1 MQIITRRSLNSQLTS
16 GFDSRSSR
24 IDGSSIF
31 EMVDLLIRNGVL
43 TYVNERTMGFMEEL
57 KRICDRVANG
67 ERISPEEFD
76 KSDYRLAVPWL
87 EMRLDDIEER
97 ERQ

>member
-1 MQIITRRSLNSQLTS
+1 
-16 GFDSRSSR
+16 
-24 IDGSSIF
+24 
-31 EMVDLLIRNGVL
+31 MVDLLIRNGVL

-57 KRICDRVANG
+57 KRICDRVTNG

-76 KSDYRLAVPWL
+76 KSDYRLAIPWL

>member
-1 MQIITRRSLNSQLTS
+1 
-16 GFDSRSSR
+16 
-24 IDGSSIF
+24 
-31 EMVDLLIRNGVL
+31 
-43 TYVNERTMGFMEEL
+43 MGFMEEL
-57 KRICDRVANG
+57 KRIYDRVASG

>member
-1 MQIITRRSLNSQLTS
+1 
-16 GFDSRSSR
+16 
-24 IDGSSIF
+24 
-31 EMVDLLIRNGVL
+31 
-43 TYVNERTMGFMEEL
+43 MGFMEEL

-87 EMRLDDIEER
+87 EMRLDDIEEW